1 MWHFIFL
8 TSTPAKK
15 FLERSRAQL
24 HDSEHEHQTPL
35 LSTPNTQYIFS
46 TTALIVTV
54 AITVAKTTLSIGAFS
69 LLMKLGFLYLPQIF
83 LLR

>member
-1 MWHFIFL
+1 MIQSMKTKLHSCQLYHFRTFEI
-8 TSTPAKK
+8 T
-15 FLERSRAQL
+15 
-24 HDSEHEHQTPL
+24 H
-35 LSTPNTQYIFS
+35 YVFS

-54 AITVAKTTLSIGAFS
+54 AITVAKTTLSILGAFS